1 MFFFKIGGMNS
12 KDSPLVLH
20 LPPLV
25 GLLTLLS
32 FQEEQEES
40 LKDLYKHM
48 VKVVAHF
55 DRIVEDHVDNCF
67 RNLTQE
73 VNYGFLRTAACALY
87 TLVQRH
93 LGDVDCDELTSLS
106 ETFLTPDDRF
116 YRDYVVVDYAQRLIT
131 VANITIDELKT
142 GCLQRSTTV

>member
-1 MFFFKIGGMNS
+1 MGLKI
-12 KDSPLVLH
+12 
-20 LPPLV
+20 
-25 GLLTLLS
+25 LLS

-40 LKDLYKHM
+40 LKDLYKHV

-55 DRIVEDHVDNCF
+55 DRIVEDHVDNRF

-73 VNYGFLRTAACALY
+73 VNYGFLRTASCALY

-106 ETFLTPDDRF
+106 GTFLNEDRF
-116 YRDYVVVDYAQRLIT
+116 YRNYLVADYAQRLLT
-131 VANITIDELKT
+131 VVKNTIGRLKA
-142 GCLQRSTTV
+142 GHLQRSTTV